1 MRRVFVFD
9 KQQWLA
15 SSERK
20 VSDAN
25 VAAAAR
31 RLNMV
36 LKMRRKVKE
45 LQETQKVSLS
55 LPRHSVLILL
65 SGDVLTLCRAHDSS
79 RGSLARK

>member
-65 SGDVLTLCRAHDSS
+65 SGDVLTLCRAYDSS